1 MRSQFPKQGLIHKSI
16 AKIILKSFFLS
27 GTIFNLGF
35 PQRAQASSNSIVAV
49 EPLVCDLVKAISL
62 PSQSVT
68 CLIDRKVD
76 VHDIKISPKQAQTL
90 SSASQII
97 TLGQEMTPSIRKWLK
112 KPQSLVVGVSAIE
125 IIEEGHHDEHSHH
138 EEKHSEEEPH
148 DEHAHHLH
156 GRVDPHVWH
165 NPINTQQ
172 ISDLIFNGLRRDFPV
187 WDRTSRKSLAERYI
201 KVKLLLTDLDQW
213 TKNQVSTVPIANRW
227 IVSKHKAMGYF
238 ADRYGFET
246 LSLLD
251 TLGHSGSLR
260 PHTISKVVNQLKKG
274 NIPILFPEQKPPSK
288 LLRNL
293 SRQSSIPLASKP
305 IYVDGLMPA
314 GNAVSVAVH
323 NTCTIVNSLAGSCNK
338 KTGQLLESRWD
349 SLLQ

>member
-1 MRSQFPKQGLIHKSI
+1 MSSQFHEPGQIPESI
-16 AKIILKSFFLS
+16 TKIILKNSFLAGS
-27 GTIFNLGF
+27 IFISVF
-35 PQRAQASSNSIVAV
+35 AQRVQASSNSIVAV
-49 EPLVCDLVKAISL
+49 EPLVCDLVKAIAL
-62 PSQSVT
+62 PSKSVT
-68 CLIDRKVD
+68 CLIDRKID
-76 VHDIKISPKQAQTL
+76 VHDIKISPEQAQTL
-90 SSASQII
+90 SSANQII

-125 IIEEGHHDEHSHH
+125 IIEEDYHYEEKHLEEEHHDEHV
-138 EEKHSEEEPH
+138 
-148 DEHAHHLH
+148 HHLH

-172 ISDLIFNGLRRDFPV
+172 ISELIFNGFRRDVPV
-187 WDRTSRKSLAERYI
+187 WDRTSRKSLKERYK
-201 KVKLLLTDLDQW
+201 KVKSVLTDLDQW
-213 TKNQVSTVPIANRW
+213 TKDQVATVPIDNRW
-227 IVSKHKAMGYF
+227 IVSKHKAMGSY

-260 PHTISKVVNQLKKG
+260 PQTISKVINQLKKG

-305 IYVDGLMPA
+305 IYVDGLMPT
-314 GNAVSVAVH
+314 GNTISVAVH
-323 NTCTIVNSLAGSCNK
+323 NTCTIVDSLAGSCNK
-338 KTGQLLESRWD
+338 KTGQILESRWD